1 MIYEIEFAEAALND
15 IEFLRKAGK
24 YAAVR
29 KIDALIDQ
37 LQKHP
42 FTGTG
47 NPEPLKGDKQGQWSR
62 RIIGKHR
69 LIYSVNNEKIT
80 VIVISAYGHYDD
92 K

>member
-1 MIYEIEFAEAALND
+1 MIYEVEFTDAALND
-15 IEFLRKAGK
+15 IESLRKAGEF
-24 YAAVR
+24 AAIR

-47 NPEPLKGDKQGQWSR
+47 KPEPLIGDKKGQWSR

-69 LIYSVNNEKIT
+69 LTYSVNNEKIT

>member
-1 MIYEIEFAEAALND
+1 MIYEVEFTETALND
-15 IEFLRKAGK
+15 VENLRKSGEF
-24 YAAVR
+24 AAIR

-42 FTGTG
+42 FIGTG
-47 NPEPLKGDKQGQWSR
+47 NPEPLKGDKKGWWSR

-69 LIYSVNNEKIT
+69 LTYSVDNAKIT

>member
-1 MIYEIEFAEAALND
+1 MIYEVELTEAAISD
-15 IEFLRKAGK
+15 IEHLRKAGEF
-24 YAAVR
+24 AAIR
-29 KIDALIDQ
+29 KIDAIIDQ

-47 NPEPLKGDKQGQWSR
+47 NPEPLKGDKKGQWSR

-69 LIYSVNNEKIT
+69 LTYSVNNAKIT

>member
-1 MIYEIEFAEAALND
+1 MIYEIEFTDAALND
-15 IEFLRKAGK
+15 IESLRKAGEF
-24 YAAVR
+24 AAIR

-47 NPEPLKGDKQGQWSR
+47 KPEPLIGDKKGQWSR

-69 LIYSVNNEKIT
+69 LTYSVNNEKIT

>member
-1 MIYEIEFAEAALND
+1 MIYEVEFTDAALND
-15 IEFLRKAGK
+15 IESLRKAGEF
-24 YAAVR
+24 AAIR

-47 NPEPLKGDKQGQWSR
+47 NPEPLIGDKKGQWSR
-62 RIIGKHR
+62 RIVGKHR
-69 LIYSVNNEKIT
+69 LTYSVDNEKIT

>member
-1 MIYEIEFAEAALND
+1 MYEVELTEAAYND
-15 IEFLRKAGK
+15 IERLREAGEF
-24 YAAVR
+24 AAIR
-29 KIDALIDQ
+29 KIDALIYQ

-47 NPEPLKGDKQGQWSR
+47 KPEPLMGDKKGQWSR

-69 LIYSVNNEKIT
+69 LTYSVSNEKIT

>member
-1 MIYEIEFAEAALND
+1 MMYEIEFTDAALND
-15 IEFLRKAGK
+15 IESLRKAGEF
-24 YAAVR
+24 AAIR

-47 NPEPLKGDKQGQWSR
+47 KPEPLIGDKKGQWSR

-69 LIYSVNNEKIT
+69 LTYSVNNEKIT